1 MEKKLSKKQL
11 KNIKKFRKE
20 NPKKET
26 THKRRARIIKETA
39 WWIPIDRT

>member
-11 KNIKKFRKE
+11 ERIIDFRKK

-26 THKRRARIIKETA
+26 THQRRARIKKENP
-39 WWIPIDRT
+39 WWIPND